1 MSDKKPTK
9 KELQIEG
16 RKELFAE
23 KYSKEIKWLST
34 NELASKD
41 NFLSDM
47 LKVLQSGGREFTE
60 KMEKAVH
67 KSMRSPK
74 FDMIKSIKLR
84 EQYGP
89 LMKKVEMI
97 YEIVNKLDED
107 KDEYYKSTYSAL
119 PFVTS
124 IKTQLER
131 NMFLSEKQLGALNKV
146 FVKYNKRLNKLLEEQ
161 KKESK

>member
-1 MSDKKPTK
+1 MSNKKPTK
-9 KELQIEG
+9 KELEIEG
-16 RKELFAE
+16 RKKLFSK
-23 KYSKEIKWLST
+23 KYLKEIEWLST

-41 NFLSDM
+41 SFLSDM
-47 LKVLQSGGREFTE
+47 LSVLETGNREFTE

-67 KSMRSPK
+67 KSMNSPK
-74 FDMIKSIKLR
+74 FDVIKSIKLR

-97 YEIVNKLDED
+97 YDIVNKLDEN

-119 PFVTS
+119 PFITS
-124 IKTQLER
+124 IKSQLER

-146 FVKYNKRLNKLLEEQ
+146 FIRYNKRLNKLLEEQ
-161 KKESK
+161 RDK

>member
-9 KELQIEG
+9 REIQIED
-16 RKELFAE
+16 RKKLFSE
-23 KYSKEIKWLST
+23 KYSKEIEWLST
-34 NELASKD
+34 NKLAREDS
-41 NFLSDM
+41 FLSDM
-47 LKVLQSGGREFTE
+47 LNELNSGDRDFTE

-74 FDMIKSIKLR
+74 YDVVKSIKLK

-89 LMKKVEMI
+89 LMSKVEMI
-97 YEIVNKLDED
+97 YKIVNKLDED
-107 KDEYYKSTYSAL
+107 KDEFYKSKYSAL

-146 FVKYNKRLNKLLEEQ
+146 FVRYNKRLNKLLEEQ
-161 KKESK
+161 KKESE

>member
-9 KELQIEG
+9 KELQIEE
-16 RKELFAE
+16 RKELFSK
-23 KYSKEIKWLST
+23 KYSKEIEWLST
-34 NELASKD
+34 NELAIKD
-41 NFLSDM
+41 SFLSDM
-47 LKVLQSGGREFTE
+47 LKVLQSGDREFTE

-74 FDMIKSIKLR
+74 FDVIESIKLR

-89 LMKKVEMI
+89 LMKKVKMI
-97 YEIVNKLDED
+97 HEIVNKLDED

-124 IKTQLER
+124 IKAQLER
-131 NMFLSEKQLGALNKV
+131 NMFLSEKQLNALNKV
-146 FVKYNKRLNKLLEEQ
+146 FVRYNKRLNKLLEEQ
-161 KKESK
+161 KKESE